1 MDFWILG
8 LFEQRGTPTFNR
20 IQTSCSLTWLYSD
33 PWSPSGNCIYVVAKG
48 LTTQLLATFGNLNRL
63 LKAPSDFS
71 TSHSYDTETATLR
84 GLWGF
89 LSCSLACQRWV
100 PIATWNFFRIG
111 ACCPYAG
118 PLISRIYKMPWL
130 LGVQRRS
137 SMASLNM
144 FWCLDITVRLLTSCY
159 LPSLV
164 IMSRKTWDLPKP
176 INRSDRFF
184 WGSP

>member
-1 MDFWILG
+1 MFPDMAAFRSMITKW
-8 LFEQRGTPTFNR
+8 E
-20 IQTSCSLTWLYSD
+20 LYIRRRKR
-33 PWSPSGNCIYVVAKG
+33 PYNTA
-48 LTTQLLATFGNLNRL
+48 
-63 LKAPSDFS
+63 
-71 TSHSYDTETATLR
+71 TSHVWKFELTPEGSKWFFHLSFLWYGNSNPR

-100 PIATWNFFRIG
+100 LIATWNFFRIG

-137 SMASLNM
+137 SMASLNI